1 MKALDIYNLLE
12 HTYSINDFRISYKSE
27 FDEYSKLLKK
37 IGSTI
42 SIKIKEDFEFVFGQ
56 QHLITISEFYL
67 CNELSEIEINY
78 LVDCILLSENIQIVD
93 EKLHEM
99 LETFTDSEI
108 NGVLTTDYVVQIISF
123 LNNTKSSS

>member
-1 MKALDIYNLLE
+1 MKASDIYNLLE
-12 HTYSINDFRISYKSE
+12 HKYSINDFRISYKSE

-56 QHLITISEFYL
+56 QHLITIAEFYL
-67 CNELSEIEINY
+67 SNELSEIEINY

-123 LNNTKSSS
+123 LNNTKENI